1 MPLFYFFRNSDGP
14 FLGERLYGEMPKG
27 EALSDPPVAAIIQ
40 HDQGETSA
48 FAAYKTKYEN
58 LPHHLKSCLDYI
70 FLCSMCWHDD
80 KDHVVRLL
88 LAQGLIPEKSGEIME
103 DTAASNIKELIDL
116 GMLHEE
122 YDYYTTRL
130 LVSEFHKKSCI
141 TEVQE
146 HDFVFKAANLPI
158 HASISNGGEDLPPNF
173 KTLLIRSLFAESW
186 ESISSHAYHSVYF
199 SQVYLQTVCALQ
211 FILVLELHG
220 GIEYLP
226 DEVGELVHLRYLGL
240 KGTGIKKLPHT
251 IGNLQKLQTLEV
263 TSSMLHQLPIEI
275 LNIKQLR
282 HLIFDNHV
290 PRGIGT
296 LVNLYS
302 LVGVCA
308 DADAG
313 FAIELSTLTHL
324 RNLNIRMVY
333 EDHANE
339 LFAAIFN
346 LENLVSLSLN
356 AEDAYLGTPLPDLEP
371 FSPPPHIQELSL
383 YGGLIEM
390 PNWLASMENLIRLVL
405 KRSTLLEFPSSVLQ
419 FLPKLK
425 HLILDDAYKTKIIGK
440 EFCNAGGYP
449 KLETLLIS
457 SMDLVEWTEIVNGA
471 FPSLKKLKFK
481 DCPNLRFLPEGL
493 QHISTIQEL
502 VLWPSHGDLARRLK
516 GEENYKIKNIS
527 NLDIREERELL
538 FDPKCPLC
546 SLLHSR

>member
-1 MPLFYFFRNSDGP
+1 MPLFYSIRNSDGGL
-14 FLGERLYGEMPKG
+14 LGEEFYGEMATG
-27 EALSDPPVAAIIQ
+27 EASSDAPIAARIQ
-40 HDQGETSA
+40 NDQGETSA

-70 FLCSMCWHDD
+70 FLRSMCWHND
-80 KDHVVRLL
+80 KDYVVRLL
-88 LAQGLIPEKSGEIME
+88 LAQGLIPEKPGEIME

-116 GMLHEE
+116 GMLHEV
-122 YDYYTTRL
+122 YGYYKTRL
-130 LVSEFHKKSCI
+130 SVSKFHKKSCI
-141 TEVQE
+141 TEVEE

-158 HASISNGGEDLPPNF
+158 HASITNGGEDLPPNF
-173 KTLLIRSLFAESW
+173 KTFLIRSLFAEALG
-186 ESISSHAYHSVYF
+186 SISFHVYEYVYF
-199 SQVYLQTVCALQ
+199 SQVFLQTVCALQ
-211 FILVLELHG
+211 FILVLELDG
-220 GIEYLP
+220 RIEYLP

-240 KGTGIKKLPHT
+240 KDTGIKKLPHT

-263 TSSMLHQLPIEI
+263 THSKLHQLPIEI

-302 LVGVCA
+302 LIGVCA
-308 DADAG
+308 DAG
-313 FAIELSTLTHL
+313 FASELSTLTHL
-324 RNLNIRMVY
+324 RNLNIRNV

-339 LFAAIFN
+339 LYAAIFN

-356 AEDAYLGTPLPDLEP
+356 VEDAYLGTPLPDLEP

-390 PNWLASMENLIRLVL
+390 PNWLASMENLIRLEL
-405 KRSTLLEFPSSVLQ
+405 NRSTLLEFPSSVLQ

-449 KLETLLIS
+449 ELETLLIS
-457 SMDLVEWTEIVNGA
+457 SKDLVEWTEIVNGA
-471 FPSLKKLKFK
+471 FPSLKKLKFE

-502 VLWPSHGDLARRLK
+502 VLLPSHGDLARRLR

-527 NLDIREERELL
+527 NLRIREER
-538 FDPKCPLC
+538 
-546 SLLHSR
+546 